1 MKKTL
6 VVGVSLKLNRYSNL
20 AVRRL
25 VEHNITTEA
34 FGLKTGEVSGV
45 QVKTNF
51 NDFQDIHTITLYIGK
66 KHQSE
71 YYAKILKLRP
81 ERVIFNPGTENP
93 DFYNKLT
100 SNGIHVEE
108 SCTLVLLATGQF

>member
-51 NDFQDIHTITLYIGK
+51 NDFQDKIGR
-66 KHQSE
+66 
-71 YYAKILKLRP
+71 A
-81 ERVIFNPGTENP
+81 
-93 DFYNKLT
+93 
-100 SNGIHVEE
+100 HV
-108 SCTLVLLATGQF
+108 